1 MLQELQCSSLSH
13 TRRSG
18 NSVAHA
24 LARRASECNSVLVW
38 MEEVPP
44 DITHVLLNDLF
55 ALN

>member
-1 MLQELQCSSLSH
+1 MSH

-18 NSVAHA
+18 NTVAHA
-24 LARRASECNSVLVW
+24 LARRASECNSSLIW

-44 DITHVLLNDLF
+44 DITHVLLNDFF

>member
-1 MLQELQCSSLSH
+1 MSR

-18 NSVAHA
+18 NTVAHV
-24 LARRASECNSVLVW
+24 LARRASECNSSLIW

-44 DITHVLLNDLF
+44 DITHVLLNDFF

>member
-1 MLQELQCSSLSH
+1 MLQEIQCFSLSH

-24 LARRASECNSVLVW
+24 LARRAFECNNCLVW
-38 MEEVPP
+38 MEEVPS

-55 ALN
+55 AID